1 MSSSFVKRILK
12 GESKA
17 VVQFYKA
24 YSPKIL
30 HYLSRKLPRIEDAQ
44 EIVNDVFLEAI
55 DSLSLLQ
62 EEKNISAWLYRI
74 AHNKM
79 VDFYRKKKI
88 KSILLSQIPFLQV
101 VANEISQPEFQ
112 FEKDKVRDRIEAILL
127 SLPENYRKILKLR
140 YVEEFSVKMLAQK
153 LNLSF
158 KATESLLFRA
168 RQSFKLAYAS
178 TELAE
183 V

>member
-1 MSSSFVKRILK
+1 MSLSFIKRVLA
-12 GESKA
+12 GDSKA
-17 VVQFYKA
+17 VVGFYQS

-30 HYLSRKLPRIEDAQ
+30 SYLSRKLPRYEDAQ
-44 EIVNDVFLEAI
+44 EITNDVFLEAI

-62 EEKNISAWLYRI
+62 KEQNTPAWLYKI

-79 VDFYRKKKI
+79 VDFYRKLKI
-88 KSILLSQIPFLQV
+88 KSILLSQLPFLQI
-101 VANEISQPEFQ
+101 VAQEINQPEFQ
-112 FEKDKVRDRIEAILL
+112 FEKNKIRDKIELTLHNI
-127 SLPENYRKILKLR
+127 SQKYRKILILH
-140 YVEEFSVKMLAQK
+140 YEEKFQVKELAK
-153 LNLSF
+153 IFNLSF

-178 TELAE
+178 E